1 VGTEI
6 KVCENY
12 GECEIVWAW
21 RNSAD
26 WTDWTDGKETKKGQP
41 AGCMSHGRVNGKV
54 NGLPT
59 LIMSVW
65 GYVPIDNRFRTRF

>member
-1 VGTEI
+1 MIIHIYTFIIHYSCSGHGN
-6 KVCENY
+6 KS
-12 GECEIVWAW
+12 G
-21 RNSAD
+21 
-26 WTDWTDGKETKKGQP
+26 WTDGKETEKGQP